1 MQLIKDLNTF
11 SAIRSGLEGEIGL
24 VPTMGFLHEG
34 HKALIRRARMEC
46 SILFVTIFV
55 NPTQFAPGEDLDTYP
70 RNLPGDLRICE
81 ELEVDFVF
89 APDSFSIL
97 YPEGFC
103 TFVECKIGLPGTNPK
118 SEGAFRPHF
127 FRGVATVVAKLFNIV
142 KPSKAY
148 FGQKDAQQCSVVQRM
163 VVDLNL
169 NVEIIIVPTVREAD
183 GLAMSSRNAYL
194 TKEERERATI
204 LYQMLQ
210 RAKEL
215 YLKGITVIDRIREEM
230 ESLARQVDGFHLHY
244 VSICDPKTFIEYE
257 NEIPP
262 SDTLVCVAGTLG
274 KARLIDNIRLN

>member
-11 SAIRSGLEGEIGL
+11 SAIRSGLEG
-24 VPTMGFLHEG
+24 T
-34 HKALIRRARMEC
+34 HKKSTNGMLYI
-46 SILFVTIFV
+46 
-55 NPTQFAPGEDLDTYP
+55 DLDTYP